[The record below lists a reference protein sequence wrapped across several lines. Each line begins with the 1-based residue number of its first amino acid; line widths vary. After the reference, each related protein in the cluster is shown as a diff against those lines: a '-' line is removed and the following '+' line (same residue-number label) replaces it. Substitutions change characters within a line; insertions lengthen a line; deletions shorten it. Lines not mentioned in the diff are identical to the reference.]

1 MSETEEV
8 IKEFLVESCEGLDRI
23 DADLIALEDDTAPG
37 PRIANIFRTI
47 HTIKGT
53 SGFLAFPGV
62 EAIAHAG
69 ENLLSRLR
77 DGALLP
83 NPEIIAAL
91 LAMADVLRGLLSNI
105 ETSGHEG
112 NAEHEALLALL
123 SRLANGEA
131 TASAAGDPAE
141 NLAQPAERRADF
153 IELSAGVPEDPE
165 TVKEPLEEGRS
176 PTLTDATIRVQV
188 GLLDKLM
195 NLVGELVLARNQILQ
210 FAAANDDATLLGATQ
225 RLNLLTTEL
234 QEGIMKTRMQPI
246 GSIWNKFPRVVREL
260 ARACKKEVILEMV
273 GKDTDLDRSIIE
285 AIKDPL
291 THIVRNSIDHG
302 IEKPAHRVEVG
313 KRREGTL
320 RLHAFH
326 EGGKVN
332 IEISDDG
339 GGIDPVRVRAKA
351 IERGVITAERAVRMS
366 DRELINLIFLPGFS
380 TAEAVSNVSGRG
392 VGMDVVRTN
401 IERIG
406 GTVDLQSV
414 PGAGATVRI
423 KIPLTLA
430 IIPALIVTAAGE
442 RYAIPQVSL
451 VELVRLDGSESRGGI
466 ETIHGTSL
474 LRLRGNLLPLVYL
487 GELLGDG
494 PHSGDQTEINVVVLQ
509 SDERRFGLVVD
520 GIIDTEEIVVKP
532 LGKELKRVTAFAGA
546 TIMGDGRVAL
556 ILDVLGIAQS
566 ANVISESRD
575 RALKTGTQIAQAT
588 EDHAEALLL
597 FRTTDGRRM
606 AIPLGMVARLEEISS
621 EAIERAGT
629 EEVVQYRGDILPLV
643 RLSSALGGAADQDTK
658 NGALQVIVYSQGG
671 QRIGLVVG
679 EILDIG
685 EEAVR
690 TREVRRGA
698 APVAIVQGRVTEFL
712 DVGTLLASLKL
723 NSVTMS
729 TGEIN

>member
-1 MSETEEV
+1 MSETDEV
-8 IKEFLVESCEGLDRI
+8 IQEFLIESTESLDRL
-23 DADLIALEDDTAPG
+23 DVDLMALEDDAAPEK
-37 PRIANIFRTI
+37 RIANIFRAI

-53 SGFLAFPGV
+53 SGFLAFPKV
-62 EAIAHAG
+62 EALAHVG

-77 DGALLP
+77 DGVLSP
-83 NPEIIAAL
+83 TPEIVSAL
-91 LAMADVLRGLLSNI
+91 LAMADALRGFLSHV
-105 ETSGHEG
+105 ETTGTEG
-112 NAEHEALLALL
+112 PAEHDQLVALL
-123 SRLANGEA
+123 SQLA
-131 TASAAGDPAE
+131 SQE
-141 NLAQPAERRADF
+141 NLPQAPMAVQFVATKANEAEEAHP
-153 IELSAGVPEDPE
+153 PEAFD
-165 TVKEPLEEGRS
+165 EGRS
-176 PTLTDATIRVQV
+176 GPLADTSIRVQV

-210 FAAANDDATLLGATQ
+210 CAAGNEDSTLLGATQ

-246 GSIWNKFPRVVREL
+246 GSIWSKFPRVVREL
-260 ARACKKEVILEMV
+260 ARACGKEVELEMV

-302 IEKPAHRVEVG
+302 IEKPERRLSAG
-313 KRREGTL
+313 KRQAGTL
-320 RLHAFH
+320 KMHAFH

-351 IERGVITAERAVRMS
+351 VERGVVTPDRAARMT
-366 DRELINLIFLPGFS
+366 DRELVNLIFLPGFS

-406 GTVDLQSV
+406 GTVDVQSQT
-414 PGAGATVRI
+414 GAGAIVRI

-430 IIPALIVTAAGE
+430 IIPALIVTACGE

-487 GELLGDG
+487 GTLLGG
-494 PHSGDQTEINVVVLQ
+494 SKAPAEHAEINVVVLQ
-509 SDERRFGLVVD
+509 TDERRFGLVVD
-520 GIIDTEEIVVKP
+520 SIVDTEEIVVKP
-532 LGKELKRVTAFAGA
+532 LGRELKRVSVFAGA
-546 TIMGDGRVAL
+546 TIMGDGRLAL

-566 ANVISESRD
+566 ANVISEARD
-575 RALKTGTQIAQAT
+575 RALKAASQVAMTAT
-588 EDHAEALLL
+588 EEPAALLL
-597 FRTTDGRRM
+597 FRTIDGRRM
-606 AIPLGMVARLEEISS
+606 AIPLGLVARLEEI
-621 EAIERAGT
+621 EPDTIEHAGSDR
-629 EEVVQYRGDILPLV
+629 VVQYRGDILPLMCPPF
-643 RLSSALGGAADQDTK
+643 RAEASSVVFSQDIS
-658 NGALQVIVYSQGG
+658 LQVIVCSEDG
-671 QRIGLVVG
+671 RHLGLVVG

-685 EEAVR
+685 EEVVSS
-690 TREVRRGA
+690 REVRRGA
-698 APVAIVQGRVTEFL
+698 TPVAIVQGRVTELL
-712 DVGTLLASLKL
+712 DLSTLRAVPDSSFKQPSKL
-723 NSVTMS
+723 L
-729 TGEIN
+729 EFH